1 MNPHVLFWIPAAL
14 RLAFVWIGAGIVWYF
29 FGPEIGLTLGLA
41 VMTALIAMQLHY
53 LSQLDIWL
61 DDPATEKM
69 PDGWGAWAAIYAR
82 LYRLIREDEKNRD
95 EMSEWLARFRQVM
108 SLLPDGVMIMDDV
121 LFLEWCNPSA
131 EKHLGLSLER
141 DKGMRV
147 TNMVRHPDF
156 INYIILARY
165 EQPLSLTLQ
174 DRKLVMQVIPFE
186 NRRQIVVT
194 HDVTESD
201 RIDKLRRD
209 FIANASHE
217 LRTPLTVVN
226 GFLEIAAAQPEL
238 DVETR
243 QSHLNLMKEQGQRM
257 QALVDDMLVLT
268 NLESVDFPLQHERI
282 DMAQLMETI
291 AQEAN
296 ALSGGKHEILLTVDA
311 PDISGSPDE
320 LRTAFSNLAA
330 NAVRYTPEHGQIH
343 IFWTMTDAGP
353 RFAVQDTGLG
363 IAPEHIPRLTERFY
377 RVDKGRSRQT
387 KGTGLGLSIVR
398 HVLLRHKAT
407 LLISSEVGKGS
418 VFTAQFSK
426 NAMIV

>member
-1 MNPHVLFWIPAAL
+1 M
-14 RLAFVWIGAGIVWYF
+14 
-29 FGPEIGLTLGLA
+29 
-41 VMTALIAMQLHY
+41 
-53 LSQLDIWL
+53 
-61 DDPATEKM
+61 
-69 PDGWGAWAAIYAR
+69 
-82 LYRLIREDEKNRD
+82 
-95 EMSEWLARFRQVM
+95 
-108 SLLPDGVMIMDDV
+108 
-121 LFLEWCNPSA
+121 
-131 EKHLGLSLER
+131 
-141 DKGMRV
+141 
-147 TNMVRHPDF
+147 
-156 INYIILARY
+156 
-165 EQPLSLTLQ
+165 
-174 DRKLVMQVIPFE
+174 
-186 NRRQIVVT
+186 
-194 HDVTESD
+194 
-201 RIDKLRRD
+201 
-209 FIANASHE
+209 
-217 LRTPLTVVN
+217 RTPLTVVN